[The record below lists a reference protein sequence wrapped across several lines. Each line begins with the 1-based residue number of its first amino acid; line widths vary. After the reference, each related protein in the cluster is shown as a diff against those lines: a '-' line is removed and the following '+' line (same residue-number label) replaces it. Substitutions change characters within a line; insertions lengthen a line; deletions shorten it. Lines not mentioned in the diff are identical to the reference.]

1 MAVGSGFI
9 STDTRSEA
17 AKVNSGRDLGASHD
31 ELEAPISTAAA
42 TAASGRL
49 KPHHKWTC
57 SLVDSDD
64 AGGRMIMINDVS
76 GASKVVHSPCE
87 INVR

>member
-1 MAVGSGFI
+1 MI

-17 AKVNSGRDLGASHD
+17 ARVNSGREKGASHD

-42 TAASGRL
+42 TAAYASGRL
-49 KPHHKWTC
+49 KPHHKWTY